1 MFKKTAAS
9 LAMVGTLAF
18 ASVSAQASQVRPAAV
33 ELNGKR
39 VQSISAIGRDARVS
53 TRPGKRNNAAPA
65 FLLPLIVVVAAA
77 VTVAAVA
84 GGGGDSSPN

>member
-9 LAMVGTLAF
+9 LAMIGTLAF

-33 ELNGKR
+33 QLDSKR

-53 TRPGKRNNAAPA
+53 TRPGKRNNATPA
-65 FLLPLIVVVAAA
+65 FLLPLIAVVA
-77 VTVAAVA
+77 VTVTVVAVA
-84 GGGGDSSPN
+84 SGGGDSSPN